1 MKKVLSITL
10 AVVMLFAVCVPA
22 FAEDIVID
30 QNTAGGKGEAVVKTL
45 LEDEGGNSAE
55 KFTVTIPAVTTI
67 PWLKTTAVDVAYT
80 VESHL
85 AYGKYL
91 TVEVTNDGAN
101 TMKFTPEA
109 GAEPLTLAY
118 TLGETLYTAEGPVV
132 NPTAGEKNAKV
143 TVTVAEAD
151 WNNAIIGE
159 YADTLTF
166 TATVNTVAP

>member
-1 MKKVLSITL
+1 MKKVFSIVL

-22 FAEDIVID
+22 FAAEITTD
-30 QNTAGGKGEAVVKTL
+30 GGTGDSVVKTL
-45 LEDEGGNSAE
+45 QTDEGGNSAE
-55 KFTVTIPAVTTI
+55 KFTVTFPAETTI
-67 PWLKTTAVDVAYT
+67 PWLKTTAVDIAYT

-101 TMKFTPEA
+101 TMKYTPEA
-109 GAEPLTLAY
+109 GAEPETLAY
-118 TLGETLYTAEGPVV
+118 TLSDTLYTATSPVV
-132 NPTAGEKNAKV
+132 NPTAGTTNAKA
-143 TVTVAEAD
+143 TVTVAETD

-166 TATVNTVAP
+166 TATVNTTVAP

>member
-1 MKKVLSITL
+1 MKKVFSIVL

-22 FAEDIVID
+22 FAAEITTD
-30 QNTAGGKGEAVVKTL
+30 GGTGDSVVKTL
-45 LEDEGGNSAE
+45 QTDEGGNPAE
-55 KFTVTIPAVTTI
+55 KFTVTFPAETTI

-101 TMKFTPEA
+101 TMKYSPET
-109 GAEPLTLAY
+109 GVDLTLAY
-118 TLGETLYTAEGPVV
+118 TLGDALYTAPGPVV
-132 NPTAGEKNAKV
+132 NPTAGTTNAKA
-143 TVTVAEAD
+143 TVTVAQAAWDE
-151 WNNAIIGE
+151 AIIGE

-166 TATVNTVAP
+166 TATVNTTVAP